1 MLRRLSKNILL
12 FIFYEKW
19 KITLFFRKDY
29 ESSSSDSEDEIDP
42 EQIQLLKEY
51 ISNKENTDVSSLMST
66 YIL

>member
-1 MLRRLSKNILL
+1 MKN
-12 FIFYEKW
+12 EK
-19 KITLFFRKDY
+19 LHFFFRKDY